1 MYTAGADNDF
11 IKGNNMIKIKE
22 AIIVEG
28 RYDKA
33 ALGNIF
39 DTIIIETRGF
49 GIFNDAERR
58 NFIKRIAENR
68 GIIVLTDSDGAG
80 FVIRRL
86 FKGSVRAEQIKNA
99 YIPDIYGK
107 ERRKNT
113 ASKEG
118 KLGVEGMSREV
129 LTEVV
134 LRAGAT
140 VLDGADQAETSRRE
154 LTKADLY
161 ADGISGRSDS
171 AKLRSLVLRQ
181 LHLPER
187 LTSNA
192 LLDAL
197 NTFVTPDDYNKA
209 LENARKL
216 IDLED

>member
-1 MYTAGADNDF
+1 
-11 IKGNNMIKIKE
+11 MIKIKE

-33 ALGNIF
+33 ALANIF

-49 GIFNDAERR
+49 GIFNDSERR
-58 NFIKRIAENR
+58 NFIRRIADSR
-68 GIIVLTDSDGAG
+68 GIIILTDSDGAG
-80 FVIRRL
+80 FVIRKL
-86 FKGSVRAEQIKNA
+86 FKGSVDKSKIKNA

-107 ERRKNT
+107 ESRKNT

-129 LTEVV
+129 LTDVV

-140 VLDGADQAETSRRE
+140 VLDGAESADSSRKS

-171 AKLRSLVLRQ
+171 AKIRTEVLHE

-187 LTSNA
+187 LTANA

-197 NTFVTPDDYNKA
+197 NTFVTREDYEKA
-209 LENARKL
+209 LEKALKKL
-216 IDLED
+216 SSAEKQFSAEDVK